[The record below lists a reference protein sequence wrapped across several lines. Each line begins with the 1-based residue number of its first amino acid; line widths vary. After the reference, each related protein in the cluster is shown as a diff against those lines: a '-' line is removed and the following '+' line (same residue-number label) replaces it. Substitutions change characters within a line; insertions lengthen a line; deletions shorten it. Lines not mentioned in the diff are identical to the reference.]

1 MLLNHFICLDILRLD
16 MARVSVARLETWVSS
31 GSKKRN
37 IVLLG
42 LIFTLQTGSGKD
54 TEYWLK

>member
-1 MLLNHFICLDILRLD
+1 